1 MSQSTG
7 SPSLFDDGHI
17 GTGGNNNSQSQVKLQ
32 AINLIDLLHDG
43 FYFIFIIRN
52 QYVRPYPQRLL
63 EKILELVKRFV
74 LLEKLLQC

>member
-7 SPSLFDDGHI
+7 APSLFDDGQI

-43 FYFIFIIRN
+43 FYLIFLIRN
-52 QYVRPYPQRLL
+52 QYV
-63 EKILELVKRFV
+63 
-74 LLEKLLQC
+74 

>member
-7 SPSLFDDGHI
+7 APSLFDDGQI

-43 FYFIFIIRN
+43 FYLIFLI
-52 QYVRPYPQRLL
+52 
-63 EKILELVKRFV
+63 
-74 LLEKLLQC
+74 